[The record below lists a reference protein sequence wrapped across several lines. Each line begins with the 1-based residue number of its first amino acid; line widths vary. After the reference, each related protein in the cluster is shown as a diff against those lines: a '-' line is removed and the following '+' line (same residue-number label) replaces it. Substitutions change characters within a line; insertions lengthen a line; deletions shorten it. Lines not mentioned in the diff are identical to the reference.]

1 MLQTEINNIISN
13 IKVSCIKIAN
23 LIADTNPLT
32 NSKVVST
39 NSSDDNVKNLDII
52 TNKIMIEELSKNKS
66 IKALISEENSDI
78 LYINDYGKYLVA
90 FDPLDGS
97 SNIDCNI
104 TIGTIF
110 AIYSLEE
117 NTDIQSII
125 LGDTIVSAGYCLYG
139 GSTQFIVADKINGV
153 NLFLLN
159 QKKKFKNI
167 SNLKIPNK
175 GKIYAINESN
185 KHRWNHD
192 YYKILVDEFIS
203 LKYTQRWVGSLVADT
218 HRTIIKGGFF
228 SYPSD
233 IKSPNGRLRLLYEAI
248 PMCFIIETSG
258 GKAFVNEKLT
268 DWKLTKFPSNIHV
281 KTPLSFMSKSEYEL
295 LLTYFKS

>member
-1 MLQTEINNIISN
+1 MSQTEINNIISN

-110 AIYSLEE
+110 AIYSLE
-117 NTDIQSII
+117 
-125 LGDTIVSAGYCLYG
+125 GYG
-139 GSTQFIVADKINGV
+139 KS
-153 NLFLLN
+153 LLITN
-159 QKKKFKNI
+159 PCVTF
-167 SNLKIPNK
+167 SN
-175 GKIYAINESN
+175 
-185 KHRWNHD
+185 
-192 YYKILVDEFIS
+192 
-203 LKYTQRWVGSLVADT
+203 
-218 HRTIIKGGFF
+218 
-228 SYPSD
+228 
-233 IKSPNGRLRLLYEAI
+233 
-248 PMCFIIETSG
+248 
-258 GKAFVNEKLT
+258 
-268 DWKLTKFPSNIHV
+268 
-281 KTPLSFMSKSEYEL
+281 
-295 LLTYFKS
+295 